1 MRAVSHETPRIS
13 RGLQLYFKAHHFFA
27 RPLSVKKY
35 KALVKVSLRVRMGAD
50 DTIWGVSVLK
60 QLLRLFPGDE
70 WLPVKRHV
78 NGKEGEW
85 WKKLNRGTR
94 LSFGSMVQPE
104 LSGRDLVVGE
114 TCRYDFGSAHF
125 VAYLLE
131 EPDLAD
137 GGDVVAQ
144 IIVADGRRDECYL
157 AISKRIDERDQKRL
171 LDEEVIEAIKDQS
184 VGARLHLRA
193 SGVVG
198 YAPWVVETYRRQ
210 ISGIRG
216 RKSLM
221 GRDRGFGYMLFVSP
235 NNEKAIEIEQFDDGT
250 CDMYL
255 TVYRPAS
262 DIVSILH
269 AMRPEVD
276 KTHPV
281 LVKNS
286 GVHEIEPEAPAVEP
300 TKVSG
305 QKLADIRAQIQQTV
319 EQEREKLR
327 SQAKAEVVAKAQDQG
342 EEKHVAAVVPSA
354 PKPELVVPTP
364 VKEEVKVA
372 EVVKAAEQKMEAVIA
387 KAEAVSEAI
396 QDKITKQDESVTLT
410 FDQLRKAYAKPD
422 AVKPESLKVEE
433 HLVAAAVADDALEVD
448 LGSPVKIDMDGDA
461 PIVVAQAVENAISGN
476 IEEAR
481 IDCHI
486 RVAAR
491 IIDEALRGDMRLED
505 VVRKALGLKIAPA
518 ETVSF
523 ALKLSEHEYHEL
535 AERYGCKADEK
546 QAIHAMIVEELVD
559 FSGERSRIT
568 PK

>member
-1 MRAVSHETPRIS
+1 
-13 RGLQLYFKAHHFFA
+13 
-27 RPLSVKKY
+27 
-35 KALVKVSLRVRMGAD
+35 
-50 DTIWGVSVLK
+50 VLK

-70 WLPVKRHV
+70 WLPVKRQV

-85 WKKLNRGTR
+85 WKKLHRGTR
-94 LSFGSMVQPE
+94 LTFGNMTQPE
-104 LSGRDLVVGE
+104 LSGRDLAVGD

-157 AISKRIDERDQKRL
+157 AVSKKIDERDQKRL
-171 LDEEVIEAIKDQS
+171 LDEEVLEAIANQS
-184 VGARLHLRA
+184 VAARLHLRA

-198 YAPWVVETYRRQ
+198 FSPWVVETYRKQ

-216 RKSLM
+216 RKALK
-221 GRDRGFGYMLFVSP
+221 GRERNFDYTLFVSP
-235 NNEKAIEIEQFDDGT
+235 NNEKAIEIERFDDGT
-250 CDMYL
+250 SDMYL

-276 KTHPV
+276 KSHPV

-286 GVHEIEPEAPAVEP
+286 GVHEVEAEVAPEPVRV
-300 TKVSG
+300 TG
-305 QKLADIRAQIQQTV
+305 QKLADIRSQIQMTV

-327 SQAKAEVVAKAQDQG
+327 SQVKAEVVAKAQEQVQEQVKPVIQAVKTDTV
-342 EEKHVAAVVPSA
+342 VA
-354 PKPELVVPTP
+354 
-364 VKEEVKVA
+364 VA
-372 EVVKAAEQKMEAVIA
+372 EAAKAAEA
-387 KAEAVSEAI
+387 
-396 QDKITKQDESVTLT
+396 TVTLT
-410 FDQLRKAYAKPD
+410 FDQLKKAEQIKDDEAAKAQEMLAQAFEAPKVVAPKPVSEPVAKAPEVKASPAPVLKKPD
-422 AVKPESLKVEE
+422 VAVVAEQTIKPIEE
-433 HLVAAAVADDALEVD
+433 ATSE
-448 LGSPVKIDMDGDA
+448 PVKIDMEGDA
-461 PIVVAQAVENAISGN
+461 PIIVAEPAVETVASAAPV
-476 IEEAR
+476 EAR

-486 RVAAR
+486 RVAAK

-505 VVRKALGLKIAPA
+505 VVRKALGLKIAQE

-523 ALKLSEHEYHEL
+523 ALHLSDNEYNEL

-568 PK
+568 APAKRASGDTHF